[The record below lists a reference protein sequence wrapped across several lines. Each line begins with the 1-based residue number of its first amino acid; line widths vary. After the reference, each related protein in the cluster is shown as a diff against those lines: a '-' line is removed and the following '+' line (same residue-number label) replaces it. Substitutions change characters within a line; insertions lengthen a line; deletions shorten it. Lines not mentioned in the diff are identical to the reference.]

1 MDFKSEL
8 KARTE
13 IINEKL
19 TAMLPT
25 EQGRMALCTEA
36 MNYSFTAGGK
46 RLRPVILAEV
56 FRMFGGEGDIAE
68 PFMAALEMIHT
79 YSLVHD
85 DLPSMDNDTL
95 RRGKPTTWVTYGE
108 GMAVLAGDAL
118 LNYAYETAAAAFDMA
133 AGAEEMKRVAKAL
146 QILAK
151 KAGIYGMV
159 GGQTADVESEK
170 QGIPIDADRLIFIPR
185 LKTGALLESAFM
197 VGAVLAGA
205 ADDEIEK
212 MSEAALCTGVAFQIR
227 DDILDVEGDEALLGK
242 NVGSDEESG
251 KETYVTLY
259 GMDRAKSDVEM
270 YSARAVELVDSL
282 GRDSEFLTAL
292 IRSLVGR
299 AY

>member
-1 MDFKSEL
+1 MEFKEEL
-8 KARTE
+8 AGRVKKAE
-13 IINEKL
+13 QVIADYLPEADGYQKIII
-19 TAMLPT
+19 
-25 EQGRMALCTEA
+25 EA
-36 MNYSFTAGGK
+36 MHTSVEAGGK

-170 QGIPIDADRLIFIPR
+170 QGIPIDADRLIFIHR